1 MREFIRIWIFA
12 AMLLLAAG
20 PPAYS
25 QVFSFGVKA
34 GIPLTNPY
42 TKEFVPDGGESTGEL
57 RFTVGPTIEV
67 HLPFHLSVE
76 ADALWRQSSF
86 SYGGANINTVH
97 ATVNDWQLPLL
108 VKYEAKV
115 GPLHPFIDGGVV
127 YRHVT
132 IGGAP
137 PPTNPNMAGVA
148 IGGGGMLKVWHLRLS
163 PELRYTRWP
172 TAALSQAYPGFV
184 GSQNNQLDLLV
195 GFTF

>member
-1 MREFIRIWIFA
+1 MGKFIRIWIFGST
-12 AMLLLAAG
+12 LLLVSG

-34 GIPLTNPY
+34 GIPLTSPY
-42 TKEFVPDGGESTGEL
+42 TTEQVPDGGASASEL

-86 SYGGANINTVH
+86 SWGGGSINPVY
-97 ATVNDWQLPLL
+97 ASVNDWQVPLL
-108 VKYEAKV
+108 VKYEGKV

-127 YRHVT
+127 YRHVS

-137 PPTNPNMAGVA
+137 PPTNPNMAGVTV
-148 IGGGGMLKVWHLRLS
+148 GGGGMLKVWHLRLS

-172 TAALSQAYPGFV
+172 TAAFSQAYPGFV
-184 GSQNNQLDLLV
+184 ISQSNQLDLLV